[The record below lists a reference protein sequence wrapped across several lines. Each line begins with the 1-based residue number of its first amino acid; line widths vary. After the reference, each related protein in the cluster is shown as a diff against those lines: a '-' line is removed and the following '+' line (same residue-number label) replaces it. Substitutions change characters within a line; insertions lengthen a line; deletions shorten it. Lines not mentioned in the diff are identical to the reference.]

1 MWLVALFNIY
11 TKTKEWFFLEQIV
24 CQFLDNIPKD
34 FLKTEAIIPV
44 KHWKHNTF
52 TCVLRYQELHM
63 VLTWTFD

>member
-34 FLKTEAIIPV
+34 FLKTSY
-44 KHWKHNTF
+44 HT
-52 TCVLRYQELHM
+52 R
-63 VLTWTFD
+63 